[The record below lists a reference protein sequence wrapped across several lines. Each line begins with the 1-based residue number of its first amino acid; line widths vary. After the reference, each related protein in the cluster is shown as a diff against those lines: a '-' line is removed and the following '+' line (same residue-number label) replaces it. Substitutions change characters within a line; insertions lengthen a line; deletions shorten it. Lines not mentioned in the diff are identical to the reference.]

1 MNACMKTDLLSFQR
15 NYILKHIIHPRWLV
29 VGAVVLSWTVFTFE
43 LGAQKPEPQPSAT
56 LSAETAPVKTYTY
69 KTLPDGQELKA
80 DVFGVSE
87 KQIRPVILNIH
98 GGALMMGDRKLS
110 TKPDSL
116 LDKLLKAG
124 YVVVSIDY
132 RLAPHVK
139 LPAIIEDV
147 QDSYRWV
154 HDQGPKLFHIDPK
167 RIGVM
172 GGSAGGYLTLM
183 TGFCVKPRPNVL
195 VSLWGYGDIAGAWYS
210 RPDPFYNQQPAVT
223 KEEAEKAGGSRLYLY
238 ARQQG
243 LWPKIVSGHDPD
255 TELKWF
261 NSFCPVRNV
270 TKKYPPTF
278 LVHGDKDTDVPYAQ
292 SVMMEKELA
301 SKGVLHEFITIPN
314 GGHGFNRAQAEIAS
328 KTYDQVVAFV
338 NAHLK

>member
-1 MNACMKTDLLSFQR
+1 M
-15 NYILKHIIHPRWLV
+15 
-29 VGAVVLSWTVFTFE
+29 
-43 LGAQKPEPQPSAT
+43 
-56 LSAETAPVKTYTY
+56 KTYTY
-69 KTLPDGQELKA
+69 KRLTDGQELKA

-87 KQIRPVILNIH
+87 KEIRPVILNIH
-98 GGALMMGDRKLS
+98 GGALMLGDRKLS
-110 TKPDSL
+110 TKPGSP

-132 RLAPHVK
+132 RLAPQVK

-210 RPDPFYNQQPAVT
+210 RPDPFYSQQPAVT

-255 TELKWF
+255 TEPKAF
-261 NSFCPVRNV
+261 DPFCPVRNV
-270 TKKYPPTF
+270 TKDYPPTV
-278 LVHGDKDTDVPYAQ
+278 LVHGTKDTDVPYEQ
-292 SVMMEKELA
+292 STLMAAEL
-301 SKGVLHEFITIPN
+301 KKHGVEHELITVPDAEHGLV
-314 GGHGFNRAQAEIAS
+314 GGDPERITAAYQSAWDF
-328 KTYDQVVAFV
+328 VVR
-338 NAHLK
+338 HL